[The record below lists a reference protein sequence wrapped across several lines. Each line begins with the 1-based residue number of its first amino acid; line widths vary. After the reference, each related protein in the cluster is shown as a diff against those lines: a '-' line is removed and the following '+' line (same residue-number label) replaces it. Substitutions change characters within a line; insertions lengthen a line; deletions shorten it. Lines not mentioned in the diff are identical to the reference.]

1 MPENNEILLDLISQN
16 IRIERPNLAEEQIKA
31 LASDIKN
38 IFEALNGGVMQ
49 LEDATRN
56 IISFCLSLLNKTED
70 LIKNNKILIS
80 SYDTIIEK
88 MDGIA
93 TNISNRI
100 KESNALFRQNIE
112 IKNLIDRNLDYV
124 SKLPDKMIKNMEN
137 VFERSNTLSSN
148 SVSQNIIRIADKII
162 NSFKLIENF
171 MRNPFKV
178 VKDYILTVKNVDQD
192 FLTTKKE
199 NVFDTRKRLLF
210 NKFEEDK
217 FILFIENTYKS
228 LTDNID
234 NIISNINNKLKYF
247 YDLNIKKIDNI
258 VSNISDKLKNFYD
271 LNTKNINNII
281 NKRNEEQNILIPKK
295 DNVINQKEELIFSK
309 FKEDK
314 FILFIEN
321 TYKSL
326 TDNIDNIIS
335 NINNKL
341 KYFYDLNIKK
351 IDNIVSNIS
360 DKLKSFYDLNTKEI
374 TNVITN
380 VNNRLNEKNILA
392 EQNYEPQNI
401 TNKNLDYIY
410 KLPNEL
416 IKNINTIF
424 DKFGTL
430 SISVLQNISK
440 ITDNVLNAFISSKN
454 FIIEHSKIIKDY
466 FLKEKDNNKILVSNN
481 DIFNTKDKKQNILN
495 TNENDIIKKK
505 PITNIINNKID
516 NKLINEKTLAGI
528 TNIPLNEQIVL
539 NKTVSGVATK
549 WLAKRLEKGGLTTG
563 KDTDGGFI
571 SNIKDKFLEGIG
583 LAGGMSA
590 ASLLPKMLPK
600 LLPTLLNPWVLG
612 GIAAAL
618 GGMLLWKFR
627 KPVTEFLGGVKDAT
641 GKLVEN
647 VKIGVSTKFEEVK
660 DLFISGWE
668 SSIESLKTGW
678 GWIIDKW
685 NSVQNIWSNT
695 VDSVKS
701 FWSNIAESASNTY
714 DKTILPLLKNI
725 DNLFSGVFSAGI
737 EEIKKLKPYLDSF
750 TGWMGS
756 FKESIVDFTVSSG
769 NKFLNWIKDLKDS
782 VAPKDLKP
790 GGILGSSIGR
800 DTSEFTKE
808 SDVGYKENGIN
819 VSSDLESILRR
830 SNIDITKP
838 TLSRVIN
845 EEVALQVTYDMLKKA
860 EAGGQYSAVRRN
872 DSGAVSL
879 GVLQWNANR
888 ARDYLKNLYK
898 VDPKLFKATMGSQVL
913 SDLKNKDWSN
923 RTFSIEES
931 RNFAKL
937 LEDPKMRAETD
948 RLALQDIS
956 KYFKQA
962 RELGIE
968 GQREL
973 SLAASMINQY
983 GYAGFKNLLE
993 NKLQTTDFDKMVQI
1007 IKEDKNFPYRT
1018 RRLEEIDQLNNIYKD
1033 IKILKEDMSRNIN
1046 IPETLNSYQQS
1057 INSLVVNEIK
1067 TGLQNVSENFVK
1079 SINDLKTEIK
1089 ETKNKDDNR
1098 GMVEASLRQI
1108 DRSYIGNIPKYIME
1122 MMFGLNIGGE
1132 DKKLGGIF

>member
-210 NKFEEDK
+210 NKFE
-217 FILFIENTYKS
+217 
-228 LTDNID
+228 
-234 NIISNINNKLKYF
+234 
-247 YDLNIKKIDNI
+247 
-258 VSNISDKLKNFYD
+258 
-271 LNTKNINNII
+271 
-281 NKRNEEQNILIPKK
+281 
-295 DNVINQKEELIFSK
+295 
-309 FKEDK
+309 EDK

-612 GIAAAL
+612 AVAATL
-618 GGMLLWKFR
+618 GGILLWKFR
-627 KPVTEFLGGVKDAT
+627 KPIGEFLGNVKDST
-641 GKLVEN
+641 VKLIGNIKDN
-647 VKIGVSTKFEEVK
+647 VSAKFEDVK
-660 DLFISGWE
+660 NLFISGWE
-668 SSIESLKTGW
+668 NSLETLKAGW
-678 GWIIDKW
+678 SWITDKW
-685 NSVQNIWSNT
+685 NGVQNIWSNT
-695 VDSVKS
+695 VDSVKI
-701 FWSNIAESASNTY
+701 FWGNIAASASNTY

-725 DNLFSGVFSAGI
+725 DNLFGGIFSDWIGSI
-737 EEIKKLKPYLDSF
+737 RSLKPHLDNLTNWVIGF
-750 TGWMGS
+750 RDN
-756 FKESIVDFTVSSG
+756 IVDFTISSG
-769 NKFLNWIKDLKDS
+769 KKFLEWIKDLKDS
-782 VAPKDLKP
+782 VTPKGLEP
-790 GGILGSSIGR
+790 AGVMGASIGR
-800 DTSEFTKE
+800 DIYEITNKNGVGIDKSSTAVDINSIE
-808 SDVGYKENGIN
+808 SALK
-819 VSSDLESILRR
+819 R
-830 SNIDITKP
+830 SNTDITKP
-838 TLSRVIN
+838 NLSKIVS
-845 EEVALQVTYDMLKKA
+845 EEAAVKVTYDILKKV
-860 EAGGQYSAVRRN
+860 EAGGHYGAVNRN

-888 ARDYLKNLYK
+888 ARDYLKNLSK
-898 VDPKLFKATMGSQVL
+898 VDSRLFEVTMGNKIL
-913 SDLKNKDWSN
+913 TELKNNVDWSN
-923 RTFSIEES
+923 RTFSPDES
-931 RNFAKL
+931 RRFAAL
-937 LEDPKMRAETD
+937 LEDSRMRAETD
-948 RLALQDIS
+948 RLAFKEIMG
-956 KYFKQA
+956 YFKQA
-962 RELGIE
+962 RELGI
-968 GQREL
+968 QDYRSL
-973 SLAASMINQY
+973 SLVSSMINQH
-983 GYAGFKNLLE
+983 GLTGFKNLLG
-993 NKLQTTDFDKMVQI
+993 NKLQTTDFESLAQI
-1007 IKEDKNFPYRT
+1007 IKEDKSFPFRA
-1018 RRLEEIDQLNNIYKD
+1018 RRLEEIEQLNNIYKD
-1033 IKILKEDMSRNIN
+1033 IKILKEDISRNIN
-1046 IPETLNSYQQS
+1046 IPETLESYQRS
-1057 INSLVVNEIK
+1057 INSLVVDEIK
-1067 TGLQNVSENFVK
+1067 VGLKSVSDSFTK
-1079 SINDLKTEIK
+1079 SISELKTEIK
-1089 ETKNKDDNR
+1089 ETKNKDNDR
-1098 GMVEASLRQI
+1098 GMVEYPSLQV
-1108 DRSYIGNIPKYIME
+1108 DRSYINNIPKYIME
-1122 MMFGLNIGGE
+1122 MIFGLNIGGE